1 MKILYDSL
9 NFSMLLMSL
18 RLRPSAISESE
29 STRTTKLS
37 TVVDQ
42 WISIFFGTSLM
53 AAYPDCLKLRNPIE
67 DTRFNR
73 LLVERVFHSND
84 SSKLYSPPMLRYR

>member
-1 MKILYDSL
+1 
-9 NFSMLLMSL
+9 MLLMWL

-37 TVVDQ
+37 AVVDQ
-42 WISIFFGTSLM
+42 WFSIFFGTSLM
-53 AAYPDCLKLRNPIE
+53 AAYPDCLMLRNPIE

-73 LLVERVFHSND
+73 LLVERVF
-84 SSKLYSPPMLRYR
+84 PFQRFF